1 MRFHGRE
8 PEVWPMSA
16 GSAPMYLFDQVL
28 GVPWG
33 AAGLGHGGK
42 AHAPNEFAVV
52 EKMKD
57 FEKSVI
63 TVFHK
68 FVELDDLEHP

>member
-1 MRFHGRE
+1 
-8 PEVWPMSA
+8 MSA
-16 GSAPMYLFDQVL
+16 GSAPLYLFDQVL

-33 AAGLGHGGK
+33 SAGLGHGGK

-57 FEKSVI
+57 FEKSVV